1 MEAFSSKILP
11 KSLSESELK
20 TVVKKALKIEPFGL
34 PFGHHFGF
42 KRGPRAPWG
51 LQGPP
56 GRAKWWPGEPP
67 GSQKASKSVP
77 KSLKTAQ
84 VQMDF

>member
-1 MEAFSSKILP
+1 MQALGSKILP
-11 KSLSESELK
+11 KKPLSKWAEKVLK
-20 TVVKKALKIEPFGL
+20 KPIKIEPLGL
-34 PFGHHFGF
+34 PFGHHFGL

-84 VQMDF
+84 VQVDF